1 MGRIKGYLAG
11 RIRCIHPDWKYIHM
25 NEAKDEHYLRAV
37 TELGNTHRIIA
48 SEDIYSQSGVKLVAT
63 GVLITG
69 KLYDRL
75 VNHVLLKPLDMSLS
89 SEEAID
95 VETIWN
101 DTANLIPGNNR
112 LGRMVDI
119 IDKGVPLQK
128 VICAIKLPVPLA
140 FKLLVA
146 RERFSD
152 TYFHSLSILIMNVYL
167 ASCDGMSPKELG
179 NIAVASL
186 FHDIG
191 MMHIDPA
198 LFDPNHKMNRDE
210 RRHLYTHP
218 LTAYLLLREFS
229 ELPETIAEAVLE
241 HHETMDGRGYPRG
254 LSGKKISRY
263 GQILSIS
270 EVYAR
275 ALKPG
280 STAEQWLEIETM
292 LKINFKQ
299 FGSKLIGYLG
309 ALRDETDV
317 TSGSKE
323 SKELETQVRRI
334 AQFFTD
340 FEQHENVGNTGKI
353 FNFACSRLKDLK
365 LVLLEAGFNPHN
377 PEELIQR
384 FTDDPEC
391 KSGYAPLLKEIFWQ
405 LNALILD
412 ISRHWPDMAK
422 DDQENA
428 WLGVIE
434 QTLIPA

>member
-1 MGRIKGYLAG
+1 
-11 RIRCIHPDWKYIHM
+11 M
-25 NEAKDEHYLRAV
+25 NKTTEQHYLRAV
-37 TELGNTHRIIA
+37 TELGDTHRIIA
-48 SEDIYSQSGVKLVAT
+48 SQDIYSRSGVKLVAT
-63 GVLITG
+63 GVHITG

-75 VNHVLLKPLDMSLS
+75 VNHVLLKPIDMSLS

-95 VETIWN
+95 VETIWS
-101 DTANLIPGNNR
+101 DTANLIPGNKR

-119 IDKGVPLQK
+119 IDKRVPLQK
-128 VICAIKLPVPLA
+128 VICAIRLPVPLA

-146 RERFSD
+146 REKFSD
-152 TYFHSLSILIMNVYL
+152 IYQHSLSILIMSVYL
-167 ASCDGMSPKELG
+167 ADCDGMNPQELAD
-179 NIAVASL
+179 IAFASL

-198 LFDPNHKMNRDE
+198 LFAPEHKMTRDE

-241 HHETMDGRGYPRG
+241 HHETMDGKGYPRG
-254 LSGKKISRY
+254 LSGNKISRY

-270 EVYAR
+270 EISAR

-280 STAEQWLEIETM
+280 SSAEQWLEIETM

-299 FGSKLIGYLG
+299 FGRKLIGYLG
-309 ALRDETDV
+309 VLRDDADAVAAAGT
-317 TSGSKE
+317 KE
-323 SKELETQVRRI
+323 SGELETQVRRI

-340 FEQHENVGNTGKI
+340 FELHERSGNSSKI
-353 FNFACSRLKDLK
+353 FCFACSRLDDLK
-365 LVLLEAGFNPHN
+365 LVLLEAGFNPGN
-377 PEELIQR
+377 PDELIQR
-384 FTDDPEC
+384 FADDPEC
-391 KSGYAPLLKEIFWQ
+391 RSGYAPLLKETFWQ

-412 ISRHWPDMAK
+412 ISRHWPDMARAGK
-422 DDQENA
+422 ESA

-434 QTLIPA
+434 QTLAAA